1 MSAVVTNFTQD
12 QVAYEILMYLAESP
26 TAQDTLQGIM
36 EWWLLEQHI
45 KRQTSVVKSAL
56 ARLVDEE
63 FLLERK
69 GRDGQIHYRVNRQ
82 KRNELKAL
90 LKHRPE

>member
-1 MSAVVTNFTQD
+1 VSPVVANFTQD

-56 ARLVDEE
+56 AQLVAEG
-63 FLLERK
+63 LVLERK
-69 GRDGQIHYRVNRQ
+69 RRDGRIHYRVNRQ
-82 KRNELKAL
+82 KRTELKAL